1 MTVFGKQREVRSKES
16 VMKFIKE
23 CFKLTIKSL
32 KTFKMTY
39 DSMVQE
45 KGLKR
50 SQYLVNYHKRKPCVT
65 LGKGRIIH

>member
-1 MTVFGKQREVRSKES
+1 
-16 VMKFIKE
+16 MKFIKE

-45 KGLKR
+45 KGLNR